1 MESSRMWR
9 PGDLYHGSGERS
21 SLEAENRPE
30 PQVAVSCWA
39 TRARGVALHPPACA
53 GAFPNHRA
61 FPLAVRLF
69 YGMFLEPKE
78 NRVFE
83 NRHQTLP
90 KQPAPLTR
98 AGGRCAF
105 PAHAHAQEP
114 WGARPAG
121 QGRLRP
127 GQGRPGSGTCQGTTL
142 GRAACRPHKAAHS
155 LRDSWLPAWAER
167 WKVCILAKQG
177 RGSGR

>member
-39 TRARGVALHPPACA
+39 TRARGVSLHPPACA

-98 AGGRCAF
+98 AGGADVRS
-105 PAHAHAQEP
+105 PRMRMPRSPGE
-114 WGARPAG
+114 RG
-121 QGRLRP
+121 QLA
-127 GQGRPGSGTCQGTTL
+127 
-142 GRAACRPHKAAHS
+142 RAA
-155 LRDSWLPAWAER
+155 
-167 WKVCILAKQG
+167 
-177 RGSGR
+177 